1 MSRNNVFYTRVR
13 SVAQRD
19 LKARGKRYPLQ
30 YHFNRGLTRSYLF
43 PRADTSRSIMPDH
56 DRRLD
61 GSTAR
66 CTVHHRQTLDG
77 ARYTT
82 NRQPSWVSGVANL
95 VSHTEIKTL
104 IQPLNWLIS
113 RRTDKGR
120 VVHGTLS
127 SVYRAV
133 HRALGGGSA

>member
-1 MSRNNVFYTRVR
+1 MSEGRLARV
-13 SVAQRD
+13 A
-19 LKARGKRYPLQ
+19 
-30 YHFNRGLTRSYLF
+30 
-43 PRADTSRSIMPDH
+43 
-56 DRRLD
+56 
-61 GSTAR
+61 AR
-66 CTVHHRQTLDG
+66 CTVHCRRALDS

-82 NRQPSWVSGVANL
+82 NRQQSWVSGVARL